1 MHEKERGEKQPG
13 KRAAKEKGMITTYI
27 KNTNKNAMRQ
37 FQMTVDEM
45 LEIIFR
51 RSCVNGHYKQI
62 EKEKQD
68 FYVKYIKKLRLVIED
83 RDGQNYYK
91 IEVGK

>member
-1 MHEKERGEKQPG
+1 M
-13 KRAAKEKGMITTYI
+13 
-27 KNTNKNAMRQ
+27 
-37 FQMTVDEM
+37 
-45 LEIIFR
+45 
-51 RSCVNGHYKQI
+51 NGHYKQI